1 MNASAFLKPKKFNIK
16 AKAIRFTSTQFMTD
30 LEKAKV
36 YINFIK
42 FLNNHFS
49 QSTFQKNLYQHFHLH
64 CGFIAHYNQHGFYG
78 EYFET
83 AAKFHYNVNGV
94 NHKMHEGGGNLN
106 CKSTLSQGELFYA
119 IYEEMNSGG
128 KYDGLHGFIS
138 TLLNNRNYGGY
149 AEYCDLNDAIRE
161 AISDY
166 KETWVGLIRN
176 AIREYDKFNKNEE
189 IQKLKAEQEAI
200 KAQQADLLAQEREIE
215 SNLLTQAKETM
226 AKEEQHVV
234 VVEKKGQLSL
244 FDFIVA

>member
-1 MNASAFLKPKKFNIK
+1 MNARNFLKPKKFNIK
-16 AKAIRFTSTQFMTD
+16 PKVIRFTSTQFMTD

-36 YINFIK
+36 YVNFVK

-49 QSTFQKNLYQHFHLH
+49 QATFQKNLYQHFHLH

-94 NHKMHEGGGNLN
+94 NHKVHECGGNLN
-106 CKSTLSQGELFYA
+106 RKSTLSQGELFYA
-119 IYEEMNSGG
+119 IYEEMNSNGH
-128 KYDGLHGFIS
+128 DGLGGFIN

-149 AEYCDLNDAIRE
+149 AEYRDLDDAIRE

-189 IQKLKAEQEAI
+189 IQKLQTKKAEILNEQKRLEETAKQIEETLIIEASKVEAI
-200 KAQQADLLAQEREIE
+200 KEE
-215 SNLLTQAKETM
+215 LTY
-226 AKEEQHVV
+226 
-234 VVEKKGQLSL
+234 KKPTQLSL
-244 FDFIVA
+244 FDFLVA